1 MCYNTG
7 QSCVY
12 YKNFPGEI
20 EGRAQIYVPV
30 CFVCP
35 CLVDC
40 RKWKSGTGKL
50 CLQSV
55 PGYGISGTGVI
66 VLQGGQ
72 SPAFLKWHSPLCHSA
87 RIPSWEIRKE
97 GGGGYEYI

>member
-1 MCYNTG
+1 M
-7 QSCVY
+7 Y

-30 CFVCP
+30 CFVCS

-66 VLQGGQ
+66 VLQGVLT
-72 SPAFLKWHSPLCHSA
+72 SF
-87 RIPSWEIRKE
+87 RKN
-97 GGGGYEYI
+97 GGDACEKSF